1 MKFAGDFFHGSN
13 GEELGSKATA
23 VYTAGTLVAMDYPVA
38 HAAPAVHNR

>member
-1 MKFAGDFFHGSN
+1 MQFAGDFHRGSN
-13 GEELGSKATA
+13 GEQLGTKVTT

>member
-1 MKFAGDFFHGSN
+1 MKFAGDFSRGSN